1 MMTMNTVMN
10 GTGISPIPGNT
21 VSMGH
26 SLAHGGDQTL
36 CVLNVKL
43 ATISHLNPTMMTM
56 FCEDCTRRDV
66 ILLDDAPQNGLD
78 HYWIEIMCLDCNTMW
93 KQSWPE
99 DEELS
104 LEVNNVI

>member
-1 MMTMNTVMN
+1 
-10 GTGISPIPGNT
+10 
-21 VSMGH
+21 
-26 SLAHGGDQTL
+26 
-36 CVLNVKL
+36 
-43 ATISHLNPTMMTM
+43 M